1 MNRKRRKLL
10 ITICLIVA
18 GMTIAATL
26 ALQAFRENL
35 LYFYS
40 PSQVHAG
47 EAPKHRA
54 FRIGG
59 LVENYSVAR
68 DPNSLIVSFV
78 LTDTLQ
84 SITVN
89 YDGILPD
96 LFREEQGIVA
106 NGRLNSRGEFVAFE
120 VLAKHD
126 ENYMPPEVAEI
137 LQAAK
142 EPVPMTTLM
151 TTK

>member
-1 MNRKRRKLL
+1 MNRKRRKLV